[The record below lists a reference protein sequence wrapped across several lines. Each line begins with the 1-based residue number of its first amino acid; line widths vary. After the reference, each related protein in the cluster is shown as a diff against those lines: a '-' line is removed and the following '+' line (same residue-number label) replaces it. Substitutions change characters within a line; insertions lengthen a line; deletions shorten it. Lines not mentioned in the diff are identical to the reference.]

1 MGLEDLAYLWKNEQI
16 RKLSQIFKGSLK
28 SYQVLLEVLLVQ
40 PVLACKK
47 MGQVQVLFRH
57 LETSGFVPKMVGCQ
71 AVVQVDQVV
80 LEFQVVLPVLEVQF
94 LPDVLVH
101 QLVLDLHLLQTTHK
115 LQLAFH
121 LVVG

>member
-101 QLVLDLHLLQTTHK
+101 QLALDLHLLQMTHK